1 MPEHQ
6 EKRPEG
12 SFAEGEE
19 TLPHD
24 EHEGSFAEGEQ
35 TVPHDEHE
43 GSFAEGELAD
53 ASKA

>member
-1 MPEHQ
+1 MPEHP

-24 EHEGSFAEGEQ
+24 EHEGSFAEGEL
-35 TVPHDEHE
+35 
-43 GSFAEGELAD
+43 AE